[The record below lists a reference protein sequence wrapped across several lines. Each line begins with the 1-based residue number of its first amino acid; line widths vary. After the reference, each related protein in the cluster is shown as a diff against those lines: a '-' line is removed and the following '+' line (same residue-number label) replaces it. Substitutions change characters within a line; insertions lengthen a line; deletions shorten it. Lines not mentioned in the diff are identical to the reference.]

1 MLMIA
6 SLLSGLVFGAGLLI
20 SGMVR
25 PTKVLAFLDIFGAW
39 DPSLAVVMISALAV
53 SAPGF
58 MLASGRSRPL
68 LAAQSVW
75 PAKNQIDR
83 PLIVGAVLFGVGW
96 GLVGLCP
103 GPALENLATLSPG
116 VIAFVAAMAGGAD
129 LLKNLAGPPGGK
141 TRRQKL
147 RPRRRRLTQTPGCP

>member
-20 SGMVR
+20 SGMVK

-39 DPSLAVVMISALAV
+39 DPSLAVVMVAALAV

-58 MLASGRSRPL
+58 MLANGRARPF

-75 PAKNQIDR
+75 PTKNHIDR
-83 PLIVGAVLFGVGW
+83 PRIVGAALFGVGW

-103 GPALENLATLSPG
+103 GPALESLATLSPG
-116 VIAFVAAMAGGAD
+116 VIAFVAAMAIGMVLQNIWLRSRAITSQEKALAIGAD
-129 LLKNLAGPPGGK
+129 G
-141 TRRQKL
+141 
-147 RPRRRRLTQTPGCP
+147 

>member
-1 MLMIA
+1 MSSEAKIMLMVA

-116 VIAFVAAMAGGAD
+116 VIAFVAAMAVGMILQNIWQRPGAITSREKALAIGAD
-129 LLKNLAGPPGGK
+129 G
-141 TRRQKL
+141 
-147 RPRRRRLTQTPGCP
+147 

>member
-1 MLMIA
+1 MSSEAKIMLMVA

-20 SGMVR
+20 SGMVM

-116 VIAFVAAMAGGAD
+116 VIVFVVAMAAGVVLHNLWQQRWPAIRREQMLAAAD
-129 LLKNLAGPPGGK
+129 G
-141 TRRQKL
+141 
-147 RPRRRRLTQTPGCP
+147 

>member
-1 MLMIA
+1 MLMVA

-58 MLASGRSRPL
+58 MLASSRSRPL

-116 VIAFVAAMAGGAD
+116 VIAFVAAMAVGMILQNIWQRPGAIT
-129 LLKNLAGPPGGK
+129 LREKALAIGAEG
-141 TRRQKL
+141 
-147 RPRRRRLTQTPGCP
+147 